1 MTYFIIGVVECET
14 RYTFNKFG
22 MMMVRTADSED
33 ELLDAIKASVQEEL
47 NRGSDKNILIN
58 YIHYEENGKKLLRIE
73 NADKPDYDYII
84 IEYGHTDGEPEIE
97 TKTYPE
103 GEVSIKKCIF
113 EGKTIGFTATKD
125 GNIIYTTMTM
135 PSGSA
140 YSSDPY
146 DRRKLDGISDEK
158 IDYLLRNKLL
168 WDEGNYKGLLLLEF
182 EYKDKPTNQGRN
194 RMGCLESWYDPT
206 FSITQT
212 FTKGEIEKMTE
223 KEVNDLWKLAG
234 AIAEGLY

>member
-1 MTYFIIGVVECET
+1 MTYFIIGVIECNT
-14 RYTFNKFG
+14 RYTFNKYS
-22 MMMVRTADSED
+22 MMMVGMANSED
-33 ELLDAIKASVQEEL
+33 ELLDSIKTMINEDLANTS
-47 NRGSDKNILIN
+47 KNILVN
-58 YIHYEENGKKLLRIE
+58 YIHYEENGKKFLRIE
-73 NADKPDYDYII
+73 DASRPRYDYII

-97 TKTYPE
+97 TRTYPE
-103 GEVSIKKCIF
+103 GKVSIKKYIL

-125 GNIIYTTMTM
+125 DNTIYTNMTM
-135 PSGSA
+135 PSGSS

-212 FTKGEIEKMTE
+212 FTKEEIEKMTE